1 MSTLIRGNFYV
12 NSTPWYKQFW
22 PWFVISIPV
31 SSMIV
36 GVIQLSYALNSPND
50 MVIDNYYKEGLGINT
65 VLDKRDLATELN
77 IGASIIVD
85 NTTGEV
91 LLTSENAHEQ
101 ALTLNF
107 YNSAVSNKDFTL
119 VLTRIADNQYRG
131 NLEKS
136 ISGIWNLY
144 LESTVGWQIS
154 ARLNLTQSD
163 STQFKL

>member
-1 MSTLIRGNFYV
+1 
-12 NSTPWYKQFW
+12 
-22 PWFVISIPV
+22 
-31 SSMIV
+31 
-36 GVIQLSYALNSPND
+36 

-65 VLDKRDLATELN
+65 VLDKRNLATELN

-91 LLTSENAHEQ
+91 ILTSENANEP
-101 ALTLNF
+101 ALSLNF
-107 YNSAVSNKDFTL
+107 YNSAISNKDFTL

-144 LESTVGWQIS
+144 LESPIGWQIS